1 MLAIK
6 DALFGPDLSFQDLGM
21 QFGGEVVDF
30 EEGLAFV
37 TVHGSG
43 HMVPQFRPQA
53 SLHFITVFLDE
64 DRRLS
69 PLLPS
74 ALELAEMQFS
84 EFEESILD
92 PWTSEAMSS
101 LYYKDKVKRY

>member
-37 TVHGSG
+37 TVHRLG
-43 HMVPQFRPQA
+43 HMVPQFCPQA
-53 SLHFITVFLDE
+53 LLHFITVNFGRGPKTE
-64 DRRLS
+64 
-69 PLLPS
+69 
-74 ALELAEMQFS
+74 
-84 EFEESILD
+84 
-92 PWTSEAMSS
+92 SS
-101 LYYKDKVKRY
+101 LTIGFGTGRNAIFRV